1 LAQRGS
7 RKRRKQRRRTSRPVA
22 PAASTEAA
30 EQPASAAHESESE
43 QPAPAAP
50 ESDADRMARG
60 YARGR
65 AKDEEARAALVPLAP
80 GERPTAVTV
89 AFVVALV
96 AFIANLVALILN
108 FGDGNGPQ
116 STATIIGCVLLAVM
130 AAGMWRAR
138 YWAVLG
144 MQALLAI
151 SVLLA
156 SLALVTAVSVGTAA
170 FALAIVIGGGALF
183 WFLVKAM
190 ARIQMPERP
199 SAR

>member
-1 LAQRGS
+1 MAQRGS
-7 RKRRKQRRRTSRPVA
+7 RKRRKQRRRADRPVA
-22 PAASTEAA
+22 PAASTEVA
-30 EQPASAAHESESE
+30 ERPASAAHESESE
-43 QPAPAAP
+43 QPAPAP
-50 ESDADRMARG
+50 HESDADRMARG

-108 FGDGNGPQ
+108 FGDGNGRQ
-116 STATIIGCVLLAVM
+116 STSTIIGCVLLAVM

-151 SVLLA
+151 SILLA

-199 SAR
+199 GAR

>member
-1 LAQRGS
+1 MAQRGS
-7 RKRRKQRRRTSRPVA
+7 RKRRKQRRRADRPVA

-30 EQPASAAHESESE
+30 EQPASAAHESESG
-43 QPAPAAP
+43 QPAPAAT

-108 FGDGNGPQ
+108 FSDGNGRQ
-116 STATIIGCVLLAVM
+116 STSTIIGCVLLAVM

-151 SVLLA
+151 SILLA

-199 SAR
+199 GAR

>member
-1 LAQRGS
+1 MAQRGS
-7 RKRRKQRRRTSRPVA
+7 RKRRKQRRRADRPVA

-30 EQPASAAHESESE
+30 EQPA
-43 QPAPAAP
+43 PAPH

-108 FGDGNGPQ
+108 FSDGNGRQ
-116 STATIIGCVLLAVM
+116 STSTIIGCVLLAVM

-156 SLALVTAVSVGTAA
+156 SLALVTAASPGTAV

-199 SAR
+199 GAR